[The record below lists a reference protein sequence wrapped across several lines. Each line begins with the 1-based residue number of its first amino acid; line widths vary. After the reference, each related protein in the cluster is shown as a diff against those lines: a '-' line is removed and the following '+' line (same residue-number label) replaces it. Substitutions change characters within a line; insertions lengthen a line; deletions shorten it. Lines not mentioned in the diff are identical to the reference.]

1 MSDQEKQPQNVNDV
15 QQTSPGSNKD
25 DLSINPNETKVLK
38 ERIRQEPDSVPQLSI
53 THDSDVMFML
63 VLIDM
68 MCVFS
73 TCGPIARLFLR

>member
-53 THDSDVMFML
+53 THDSDVTFML